1 METSGELKSAGVEKW
16 NKAVFKEKAFTC
28 GRERES
34 PLRNRQEAKTG
45 NMVSRFQTTHNR
57 KDVNLDRFPEFE
69 TLKFLLL
76 LTYKVSVTSLT
87 EMERGAVQTPLP
99 SALSQKVPQ
108 HLSPCPPAAG
118 VLSRGGRDRRVP
130 GQRGASL
137 ARGLGAPAVPCAPL
151 PVPSTGKAGG
161 PAHGRGG
168 EQGVSTGLRMPR
180 FYLPFVS

>member
-1 METSGELKSAGVEKW
+1 MEKSGELKSAGVEKW

-76 LTYKVSVTSLT
+76 LTYNVSVTSLT
-87 EMERGAVQTPLP
+87 EMERGAVQTPPPLSSVSESP
-99 SALSQKVPQ
+99 LAFVALSSCSWCLVTWWARP
-108 HLSPCPPAAG
+108 SGSWSA
-118 VLSRGGRDRRVP
+118 RRQP
-130 GQRGASL
+130 RLRTRGASST
-137 ARGLGAPAVPCAPL
+137 VCA
-151 PVPSTGKAGG
+151 S
-161 PAHGRGG
+161 
-168 EQGVSTGLRMPR
+168 PR
-180 FYLPFVS
+180 AIYR